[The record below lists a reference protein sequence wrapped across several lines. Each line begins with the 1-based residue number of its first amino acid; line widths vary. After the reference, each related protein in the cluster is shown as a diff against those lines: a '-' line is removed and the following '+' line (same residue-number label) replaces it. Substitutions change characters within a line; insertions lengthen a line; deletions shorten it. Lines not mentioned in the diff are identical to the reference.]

1 MIPKQNRRIQW
12 YLKRALYKDETEGFT
27 MASEPT
33 YEELKKWVEGRKVE
47 LEKINARLQVEIA
60 KKKALLERWRKYEFI
75 VNTSNEFM
83 TLINREYVYEAA
95 NDAYCK
101 AWNKTREEI
110 LGRTVAELWGDKT
123 FRTYIKMNLD
133 KCFVGETVHY
143 ERQIDFSRSEQRVF
157 EVHYYP
163 YYGNKADVSHA
174 VVVTHDISE
183 RKKAEQALRERERE
197 LERKTMKLEEVNAA
211 LKVVLKRREEDKKD
225 LKDKVLLNIHEMIMP
240 YLEKLKKSKLNER
253 QKAFT
258 EILESNLKDISSP
271 FSHTLSS
278 KYLGLTPTELQVAN
292 LIRQGINTKGIA
304 ELLHVSRRT
313 IETHRDGLRKKLGLK
328 GKKANLRTYLM
339 SFQ

>member
-1 MIPKQNRRIQW
+1 MAVEPNYVDSEKTPKG
-12 YLKRALYKDETEGFT
+12 YA
-27 MASEPT
+27 A
-33 YEELKKWVEGRKVE
+33 E
-47 LEKINARLQVEIA
+47 LEKPDDSVDTDTHDR
-60 KKKALLERWRKYEFI
+60 KALLEMYRRCEFI

-101 AWNKTREEI
+101 AWKKTREEI
-110 LGRTVAELWGDKT
+110 LGHTVAEIWGDNT

-133 KCFVGETVHY
+133 RCFDGETVHY
-143 ERQIDFSRSEQRVF
+143 ERQIGFSGREQRVF
-157 EVHYYP
+157 QVNYYP
-163 YYGNKADVSHA
+163 YFADKRNVTHA
-174 VVVTHDISE
+174 VVVTHDIAE
-183 RKKAEQALRERERE
+183 RKKVEQALRERERE
-197 LERKTMKLEEVNAA
+197 LERKTIKLEEVNAA
-211 LKVVLKRREEDKKD
+211 LRVLLKKRDDDKRD
-225 LKDKVLLNIHEMIMP
+225 LKEKVLLNIHEMIMP
-240 YLEKLKKSKLNER
+240 YVEKLKKSELNTR

-258 EILESNLKDISSP
+258 EILESNLKDIASP
-271 FSHTLSS
+271 FSHSLSS

-328 GKKANLRTYLM
+328 GKKANLRTHLM